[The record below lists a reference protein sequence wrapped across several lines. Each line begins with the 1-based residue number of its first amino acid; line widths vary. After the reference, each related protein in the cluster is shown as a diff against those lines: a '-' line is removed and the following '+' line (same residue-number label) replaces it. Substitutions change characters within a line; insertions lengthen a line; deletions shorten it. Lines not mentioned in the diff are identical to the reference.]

1 MGKGFTFWF
10 VVGGVLITLALVVG
24 GGFYLAVEQ
33 GAVNLDAPPDMEIT
47 MTASPASVAAGGTV
61 TYTINHNNL
70 GESPAG
76 SVNMTVTMPQGVT
89 VGDIVPGA
97 ACKES
102 GGTVTC
108 NLGTRSSGSAGAVT
122 IAATVGSVAA
132 GTTLTA
138 SANMTVGTTRDIKK
152 VDESL
157 ANNSASAS
165 ATVQ

>member
-10 VVGGVLITLALVVG
+10 MVFGVLITVALIGG
-24 GGFYLAVEQ
+24 GGFYLAVQQ
-33 GAVNLDAPPDMEIT
+33 GTVNLNAPPDMEIT
-47 MTASPASVAAGGTV
+47 MTASPASVPVGGTV

-76 SVNMTVTMPQGVT
+76 SVNMTVTMPSGVT
-89 VGDIVPGA
+89 VGEIVPDA
-97 ACKES
+97 TCRES
-102 GGTVTC
+102 GGIVTC
-108 NLGTRSSGSAGAVT
+108 NLGTRSVGSAGVVT
-122 IAATVGSVAA
+122 IAATVDSVAS

-138 SANMTVGTTRDIKK
+138 SANMTVGTTRDLKK
-152 VDESL
+152 VDENL